1 MRLQFACDAA
11 LTDIEGTLGST
22 SFVRDVLFP
31 YSRERLGEYVRAHRG
46 EPVVETA
53 LTDASQSSGADLR
66 DEHALV
72 QALQRWIDEDNKTTS
87 LKALQGSIWM
97 RGYEEGALRGHLYDD
112 AVDALRV
119 WRSSGIALYVYSSGS
134 TQAQR
139 LFFTHSVAGNLVHLF
154 DAYFDTTVGP
164 KNEPSSY
171 AQIAQQ
177 IGVPAKHILFLSD
190 SVAELNAARDAGLRT
205 VQVVRSQDGTK
216 PAPGHAFVQ
225 SFDAL
230 ELRSM
235 RALQDR

>member
-22 SFVRDVLFP
+22 AFVRDVLFP
-31 YSRERLGEYVRAHRG
+31 YSRDHLAEFVQAHRG
-46 EPVVETA
+46 DRVVENA
-53 LTDASQSSGADLR
+53 LGDASQSSGVALTDEESLLSTLR
-66 DEHALV
+66 
-72 QALQRWIDEDNKTTS
+72 RWIEEDRKVTS
-87 LKALQGSIWM
+87 LKALQGSIWA
-97 RGYEEGALRGHLYDD
+97 RGYEEGELRGHLYDD

-119 WRSSGIALYVYSSGS
+119 WRSSGISLYVYSSGS
-134 TQAQR
+134 ADAQR

-164 KNEPSSY
+164 KSDSRSY
-171 AQIAQQ
+171 RSIAQT
-177 IGVPAKHILFLSD
+177 IGVPERHIVFLSD
-190 SVAELNAARDAGLRT
+190 SVSELNAARDAGLRT
-205 VQVVRSQDGTK
+205 VQIVRAQDGTK